1 MKDMTLREVCNIA
14 KVTRRA
20 VQGYEKAGLVS
31 ATGKNERGYLL
42 YDVNSQERIKQI
54 KLFQRLGFS
63 IREITYIIDA
73 PNNILKSALEEKLKK
88 LREKRENMEMLID
101 KANELIE
108 KL

>member
-73 PNNILKSALEEKLKK
+73 PNNILKSALEEKVKK